1 MNTYFFYDYL
11 FIFQRKEVQNLWALR
26 DALQLIPL
34 SDPECQLLVEK
45 LIACS
50 SNTLF
55 VSCDEGIKWLS
66 GLFSRESMVIPM
78 HRGIKT
84 VLPGCTRAQS
94 SKYAEVYFRSWKN
107 SQGTVKQVGDYSPSL
122 LSLIL
127 YLPLSLS
134 LLVYATSLMEIAHFP
149 ECILRCFLYRA
160 YR

>member
-1 MNTYFFYDYL
+1 MNTCFFYDYL

-107 SQGTVKQVGDYSPSL
+107 SQGTVKQVGDYSP
-122 LSLIL
+122 
-127 YLPLSLS
+127 LPLISHSLS
-134 LLVYATSLMEIAHFP
+134 PSLPLPLPPGICNIFDGNSTFP
-149 ECILRCFLYRA
+149 
-160 YR
+160 